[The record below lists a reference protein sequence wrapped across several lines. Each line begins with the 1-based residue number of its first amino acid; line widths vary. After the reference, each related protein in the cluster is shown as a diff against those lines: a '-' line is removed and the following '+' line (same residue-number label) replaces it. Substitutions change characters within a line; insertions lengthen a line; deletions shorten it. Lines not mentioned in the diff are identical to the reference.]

1 MQLIGALAAGIR
13 GAANG
18 TAEVYRRGTATR
30 VTWYEDFEGQEPVS
44 TGADIALDENGGA
57 VVYVGEIVR
66 VVVRDSTGTIV
77 RDFVVS
83 ISAKV
88 VEYVGQSFT
97 GVDPETGDTGINQPV
112 SVSDV
117 LDLWVESAGAGNF
130 RATGF
135 SALSSLA
142 TTATGLANTFISVK
156 EYGATGDGV
165 TDDLAAINTA
175 ITAVQ
180 AQSVLSAGRL
190 LFPPGTYRITAAISV
205 PEGVSFGGSGLGAC
219 AIVQATAGVAVLTI
233 GATSAASVIEDLT
246 LRHAGAA
253 SGGVPEVTAANGTK
267 VRFVRCAFGSSSRF
281 TDYGISVV
289 TAGTA
294 TEVHADYCVFTNI
307 AAGIIDARTTAPSQP
322 LFISNSKFVANTT
335 GTWAGIASP
344 YFVASMCTFDFS
356 AQTSGTGS
364 GADFTADSGPASS
377 AFGVVTGCV
386 FTNPTGGT
394 ANGVDIPA
402 LIPATV
408 TFYED
413 QNTFGGSIT
422 AIYGGM
428 DVTFSSKGAWLKLG
442 SRESRVLQTTNNASH
457 TARTDLYGTIV
468 VTRSTNANS
477 TITLT
482 MVPEGTRGRL
492 LVLNSSGGTI
502 AAQTVAGP
510 AGVGDFPVGGAGV
523 SMLTGTCR
531 IWEYVGIHAAAAR
544 HVLPIADGVACGS
557 PA

>member
-18 TAEVYRRGTATR
+18 TAEVYRRGTSTR

-44 TGADIALDENGGA
+44 TGADISLDENGGA

-66 VVVRDSTGTIV
+66 VVVRDSAGTVV

-83 ISAKV
+83 ISAKT

-97 GVDPETGDTGINQPV
+97 GVDPETGDSGVNFPV

-117 LDLWVESAGAGNF
+117 LDCWADSAGSTNF
-130 RATGF
+130 RTTG
-135 SALSSLA
+135 SLTQLSSVA
-142 TTATGLANTFISVK
+142 TTAAALANTFIAVT
-156 EYGATGDGV
+156 EYGATGDGA
-165 TDDLAAINTA
+165 TDDLSAINTA
-175 ITAVQ
+175 IAAVQ
-180 AQSVLSAGRL
+180 ALGGGKL
-190 LFPPGTYRITAAISV
+190 LFPPGTYRITTAAITV
-205 PEGVSFGGSGLGAC
+205 PEDVSLSGSGFGSC

-233 GATSAASVIEDLT
+233 GATTDPIVVEDIT
-246 LRHAGAA
+246 LRHSGAA
-253 SGGVPEVTAANGTK
+253 TGGVPEVTAANGTK
-267 VRFVRCAFGSSSRF
+267 SRFLRCAFGNSSRF
-281 TDYGISVV
+281 TDYGISVAA
-289 TAGTA
+289 AGTA
-294 TEVHADYCVFTNI
+294 TEVHVDHCLFTSI
-307 AAGIIDARTTAPSQP
+307 VSGIIDARTSAPAQP

-335 GTWAGIASP
+335 GTWSGIASP
-344 YFVASMCTFDFS
+344 YFVASMCTLDFS
-356 AQTSGTGS
+356 TQTSGTGT
-364 GADFTADSGPASS
+364 GVDFTADSGPASS

-394 ANGVDIPA
+394 ANGIDIPA

-428 DVTFSSKGAWLKLG
+428 DVTFASKGAWLKLG
-442 SRESRVLQTTNNASH
+442 SRESRVLQATNNASH

-510 AGVGDFPVGGAGV
+510 AGAGDFPVGGAGV
-523 SMLTGTCR
+523 SMLSGTCR

-557 PA
+557 PT